1 MNNEVRND
9 LKERTFEFAVRIV
22 KLCRVLDK
30 KAGVPRT
37 LANQLLRS
45 GTSIGANVEE
55 GQASQSTADF
65 VSKYSSTKGPQALGT
80 KEHQERIAGLT
91 LDFGHETQDLSF
103 YHGAHG
109 ETRGGEKFEE

>member
-1 MNNEVRND
+1 MNNEARND

-45 GTSIGANVEE
+45 GTSSAPR
-55 GQASQSTADF
+55 
-65 VSKYSSTKGPQALGT
+65 SSLIPAIRKRESIFFWCP
-80 KEHQERIAGLT
+80 
-91 LDFGHETQDLSF
+91 
-103 YHGAHG
+103 
-109 ETRGGEKFEE
+109 